1 MLGIIVLI
9 TYAVLMIGATVLT
22 KGVDY
27 DYTTTANGNVVITFL
42 KQIDKEGHVVID
54 LTIANIT
61 EVTTVIE
68 VPMVPEVDTT
78 STRNSRLAD
87 KKVPLFFVNNMRTW
101 TTNADNTKAIFDLGT
116 TRVGA
121 EKTISFQFNTHANPA
136 GYGAAVVI
144 TLPGSNVSVVLELRA
159 GATATITYPV
169 KNTVETEVA
178 EIKPITD
185 ADVDLVPDVKIDN
198 ATVADG
204 ESVEVYKISADTQS
218 VSVSVSGVIGSASI
232 SVYAVGN
239 DTSVARLTGTGSVK
253 GNLVVPVG
261 KNDTATIQVTVKYLN
276 TTEEYTYTV
285 RFVERNS
292 GTQSTPPTTEGGET
306 TADRYV
312 Q

>member
-1 MLGIIVLI
+1 MKINS
-9 TYAVLMIGATVLT
+9 LMVGTTLLT

-27 DYTTTANGNVVITFL
+27 DYTTTANGDVVITFL
-42 KQIDKEGHVVID
+42 KDIDKEGHVVID
-54 LTIANIT
+54 LTIAAIT

-78 STRNSRLAD
+78 PTRNSRLAD

-121 EKTISFQFNTHANPA
+121 EKTISFQFNTQANPA

-178 EIKPITD
+178 EIKPIAN
-185 ADVDLVPDVKIDN
+185 ADVDLVPDVKIN
-198 ATVADG
+198 NKTVNNTNG
-204 ESVEVYKISADTQS
+204 SVEVYKISADTKSQS
-218 VSVSVSGVIGSASI
+218 VSVSVNGVIGSASI
-232 SVYAVGN
+232 SVYAVDN
-239 DTSVARLTGTGSVK
+239 DTSAARLTGTGSVE

-261 KNDTATIQVTVKYLN
+261 TNNTATIQVTVTYLER
-276 TTEEYTYTV
+276 TEKYTYTV
-285 RFVERNS
+285 NFVERNS
-292 GTQSTPPTTEGGET
+292 GTQPTSPTTEGGET